1 MEQFDRV
8 NVWFDK
14 AWYHLDVVWSPG
26 RCFTPTENDDVWV
39 LVDKDGNITGFKVW
53 GLNKLKGG
61 AIVNQDLTPAELPQ
75 VRPAAVEV

>member
-1 MEQFDRV
+1 MGQIDRV

-39 LVDKDGNITGFKVW
+39 LVDQDGGISGFKVW
-53 GLNKLKGG
+53 GVDKIKDGE
-61 AIVNQDLTPAELPQ
+61 IVNADLTPAELPQ
-75 VRPAAVEV
+75 DRPAAVEV